1 MSVMPRTGYQQ
12 GIDRQWLRRSR
23 YDFYSPEFA
32 NLSEQAIERVEI
44 YATGVGAENRTVF
57 GFQGRYDELRT
68 KHNITCGKMRSTYAY
83 WHLNRQFS
91 SAPLLNS
98 TFIQCVP
105 SKRIFAVQSE
115 PGLICNVGNM
125 IRALRPLP
133 IMSNPGLIDHN

>member
-1 MSVMPRTGYQQ
+1 M
-12 GIDRQWLRRSR
+12 
-23 YDFYSPEFA
+23 
-32 NLSEQAIERVEI
+32 
-44 YATGVGAENRTVF
+44 
-57 GFQGRYDELRT
+57 
-68 KHNITCGKMRSTYAY
+68 TCGKMRTTYAY

-91 SAPLLNS
+91 SAPLLNN
-98 TFIQCVP
+98 TFVECVP